1 MQLLQQTKIVGA
13 DAALEG
19 TPSMIGY
26 GLSKAAVHQLIK
38 SLAAANSGLPK
49 DTLCVGLL
57 PVTMDTVVN
66 RQMMPYADISG
77 WTPTKYIA
85 EMLFK
90 WSVGKD
96 RPKSGSLARIVTR
109 NFNTDVSFIV

>member
-1 MQLLQQTKIVGA
+1 
-13 DAALEG
+13 
-19 TPSMIGY
+19 MIGY

-38 SLAAANSGLPK
+38 SLAGDNSGLPK

-66 RQMMPYADISG
+66 RQMMPQADISA

-85 EMLFK
+85 EILFK
-90 WSVGKD
+90 WSIGKD
-96 RPKSGSLARIVTR
+96 RPKNGSLVRFVTQ
-109 NFNTDVSFIV
+109 NFNTNISFV